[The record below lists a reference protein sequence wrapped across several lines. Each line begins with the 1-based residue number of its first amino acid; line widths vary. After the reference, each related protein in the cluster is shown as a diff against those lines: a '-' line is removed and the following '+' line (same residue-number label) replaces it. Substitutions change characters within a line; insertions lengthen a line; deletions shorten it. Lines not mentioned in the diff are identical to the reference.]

1 MERFDSLTKS
11 MSMEDEDTSHHYII
25 PEEDDI
31 YDASRYCEEMISQ
44 VR

>member
-1 MERFDSLTKS
+1 